1 MEHLITWPNLYINK
15 QTYLCFDWNFNNLL
29 EIVESVLDNYNN
41 YKEIANE
48 GYNNYIKYTSSDESS
63 KLFEKRF
70 DFLIRDII

>member
-1 MEHLITWPNLYINK
+1 ME
-15 QTYLCFDWNFNNLL
+15 FDIRKEEGDTIISDKFKL
-29 EIVESVLDNYNN
+29 SSSGRF
-41 YKEIANE
+41 YKDE